1 MSAVATTLTK
11 FQIGAAA
18 SAIAVAT
25 AFTPVVAHANPAPL
39 PQDLGSSLG
48 NLLCDIVPGGGCVQG
63 PFIGSSVLWIGN
75 NDPTPPPFTTL
86 LSFQP
91 LTLLPTFIQP
101 LFGWFNNINL
111 EVCVAGLGLHVGGYN
126 TGGTVSV
133 TLGGGC

>member
-25 AFTPVVAHANPAPL
+25 VLTPVVAHAAPAAPL
-39 PQDLGSSLG
+39 PQSLGSDAG
-48 NLLCDIVPGGGCVQG
+48 ELLCDIFPSAGCTQG
-63 PFIGSSVLWIGN
+63 APIMGSFLWLGSQ
-75 NDPTPPPFTTL
+75 DPTPPPFTTIF
-86 LSFQP
+86 SFQP

-111 EVCVAGLGLHVGGYN
+111 ELCVGGLAGKIGPY
-126 TGGTVSV
+126 GTVSV
-133 TLGGGC
+133 SLGSGC

>member
-25 AFTPVVAHANPAPL
+25 VFTPVVAHANPAPL

-48 NLLCDIVPGGGCVQG
+48 NLLCDIVPTAGCTQG
-63 PFIGSSVLWIGN
+63 PLIGSSILWLGN
-75 NDPTPPPFTTL
+75 NNPTPPPTTTIF
-86 LSFQP
+86 SFQP

-111 EVCVAGLGLHVGGYN
+111 EICVAGLGAHIGPY
-126 TGGTVSV
+126 GTVSL
-133 TLGGGC
+133 TLGSGC